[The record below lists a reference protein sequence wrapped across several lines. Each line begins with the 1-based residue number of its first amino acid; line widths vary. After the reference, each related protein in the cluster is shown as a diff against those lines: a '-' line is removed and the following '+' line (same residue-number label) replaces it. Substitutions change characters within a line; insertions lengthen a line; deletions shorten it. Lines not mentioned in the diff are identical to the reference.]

1 MSNINEFLV
10 IHTSGVNGYE
20 KLAAVMTGINTLNSV
35 LETDIEI
42 KNIDDCT
49 FNVRCFDGVALAVN
63 DKMNVVLEY
72 PTKNELTHEQLKECL
87 RYRGLEVH
95 ISQYMTLTSA
105 KTTFGDIMMLMGEP
119 IMIHYKK

>member
-1 MSNINEFLV
+1 
-10 IHTSGVNGYE
+10 
-20 KLAAVMTGINTLNSV
+20 MTGINTLNSV

-87 RYRGLEVH
+87 RYRGLQEH
-95 ISQYMTLTSA
+95 ISIYTTLTSA